1 MRNLVT
7 FVQIKKREKNTH
19 EGMLLLL
26 RLSST
31 PPWAFFMFYKLYK
44 WYQIQTQ
51 RIIFIVGDNQLIST
65 LQNFAAPLFK
75 WFSDNQRKA
84 NPGKCHL
91 IIN

>member
-1 MRNLVT
+1 MVPNRV
-7 FVQIKKREKNTH
+7 
-19 EGMLLLL
+19 
-26 RLSST
+26 
-31 PPWAFFMFYKLYK
+31 
-44 WYQIQTQ
+44 Q

-91 IIN
+91 IIIKVAKRKFQLLATLQKIVTVKNY